1 VQTYRAMTRAR
12 VDDRSVARRAS
23 TAVSSA
29 KRACALD
36 WQGLAAFA
44 IYLGLAVLFFARG
57 LIGHCS
63 TAYIGKGVDPPQ
75 FMWLIAWWAHA
86 IRHGLNPLHTRAVW
100 APHGINLAWTTCMPL
115 LSLALAPIVL
125 TLGPVFAYNAACL
138 LAIALAGWCAFV
150 LCRYISGAYWPS
162 IAGGYV
168 FGFSAYMLGQAAAH
182 LDLLLVFPVPLF
194 AWLLLRRFRSDI
206 SPRRFLLGLT
216 LILAAEFYLFVEL
229 FATMT
234 LFAAIALVIVLVVG
248 APTEKTRAVEML
260 PTVVLSYAITALLIS
275 PYIYFMIAL
284 GYESGASHPAL
295 LYSTDLLNLLTPTPT
310 MELGRLPA
318 FQLISGHFLGYIYE
332 AGGYIGFPL
341 ILIAA
346 AFAWRNWTKSWARLL
361 VIFAL
366 TALVLSL
373 GPFVIVD
380 GHGILPAPGIML
392 SVLPLIGKALPA
404 RLMLYTF
411 LALAPITTLWLCS
424 SRTSAALGILVAL
437 VVVLS
442 IVPNLSEGFWT
453 TALEIPGFFKA
464 GIYTKYVTRHE
475 TVLVLPYSINGQ
487 SMTWQLAT
495 GWYFNMAG
503 GYVGNPPLEFRRWP
517 AVRTF
522 YRVRT
527 SALPAAGDQLRAF
540 LATHQARAVLIDD
553 REVGVWQPL
562 MATLGVRPTH
572 AGGMTLYRVP
582 PAELA
587 PWTKATALEMETRAA
602 RARFAALLVGA
613 EALLSA
619 GRSPA
624 SLTPAEAV
632 KTPELPPGWVVVPAK
647 IQPPYADGGLNLP
660 RRSPNPHRYAGMWLA
675 ANKRR
680 DIEVGIEG
688 SYPALRAVLNE
699 YRRYAIE
706 FAPPDLA
713 AAPRRAASDRRG
725 MLMMTFSAEGLKG
738 AAAKAA
744 ALDAASTHRGLTT
757 ATTAGGGSTR

>member
-1 VQTYRAMTRAR
+1 MQPCRPMTCVR
-12 VDDRSVARRAS
+12 VNDRSVARQAS
-23 TAVSSA
+23 AAISSA
-29 KRACALD
+29 KRPCALD
-36 WQGLAAFA
+36 WQGLAALA
-44 IYLGLAVLFFARG
+44 IYLGLAFLFFARG
-57 LIGHCS
+57 LFGRFS
-63 TAYIGKGVDPPQ
+63 TAYIGKDVDPPQ

-86 IRHGLNPLHTRAVW
+86 ISHGLNPLHTRAVW

-115 LSLALAPIVL
+115 LSLALAPLVL

-194 AWLLLRRFRSDI
+194 VWLLLRRFRSDI

-216 LILAAEFYLFVEL
+216 LILTAEFYLFIEL

-248 APTEKTRAVEML
+248 SPAEKTRTVEML

-275 PYIYFMIAL
+275 PYIYLMIAL
-284 GYESGASHPAL
+284 GYQSGLSHPAL
-295 LYSTDLLNLLTPTPT
+295 LYSTDLLNLLIPTPT

-318 FQLISGHFLGYIYE
+318 FQSISGHFLGYIYE

-341 ILIAA
+341 VLIVA
-346 AFAWRNWTKSWARLL
+346 AFAWRNWTKGWTRLL
-361 VIFAL
+361 LFFTLAAIVS
-366 TALVLSL
+366 SL
-373 GPFVIVD
+373 GPFIIV
-380 GHGILPAPGIML
+380 GGRAISPAPGILL
-392 SVLPLIGKALPA
+392 SALPLIGKALPA

-411 LALAPITTLWLCS
+411 LALAPITTLWLCTI
-424 SRTSAALGILVAL
+424 RTSAALGMFAALAVIL
-437 VVVLS
+437 S
-442 IVPNLSEGFWT
+442 TVPNLSVRFWT
-453 TALEIPGFFKA
+453 TALEIPSFFKA
-464 GIYTKYVTRHE
+464 GIYTKYLTRHE
-475 TVLVLPYSINGQ
+475 TVLVLPYGLNGQ
-487 SMTWQLAT
+487 SMAWQLASC
-495 GWYFNMAG
+495 WYFNMAG
-503 GYVGNPPLEFRRWP
+503 GYIGNPPVAFRHWP

-522 YRVRT
+522 YRVST

-540 LATHQARAVLIDD
+540 LAAHKAHAVLIDD
-553 REVGVWQPL
+553 REVKVWRPL
-562 MATLGVRPTH
+562 MATLGVTPIR

-582 PAELA
+582 QAELS
-587 PWTKATALEMETRAA
+587 PWTKTTAVEMETRAA

-619 GRSPA
+619 GRSRA

-632 KTPELPPGWVVVPAK
+632 KTPEPPPGWVVVPAR

-675 ANKRR
+675 ANKGGG
-680 DIEVGIEG
+680 IEVGIEG
-688 SYPALRAVLNE
+688 WYPALRQVLDE
-699 YRRYAIE
+699 YREYAVE
-706 FAPPDLA
+706 FTPRDLA
-713 AAPRRAASDRRG
+713 AVPQGAASDRRG
-725 MLMMTFSAEGLKG
+725 MLMMTFSTEGLER

-744 ALDAASTHRGLTT
+744 SLDAASAHSGSTT
-757 ATTAGGGSTR
+757 ATTAGGDSPR